1 MSFLKED
8 LRSQKVSQLCEA
20 ASEWVEFLYAD
31 GERKGLASDGLAGL
45 QYYLPQC
52 QGKLKLAWKLV
63 KAKVWQEIDPPMRV
77 FPLSPVVVLGMAGL
91 AAAIKLPEVAAG
103 LLVCFDGILRSGEF
117 YQLRVSDVT
126 FYSERAALRLGLT
139 KGGKRTGR
147 EEMVIINSRWAV
159 RWLRHA
165 CAGKRG
171 SQLVLDK
178 GSPFFRKWFKILLSE
193 FRLDD
198 LHINIYSL
206 RRWGATWDFLEHQ
219 SMERTLLR
227 GRWASTSSARMY
239 LQDAVATVA
248 HLKLANWQTALPN
261 QAMVFLYAAVP
272 GREHEGQLRGTEQ
285 KPHLLR
291 RQGALSLTLCSASK
305 SSSP

>member
-52 QGKLKLAWKLV
+52 QGKLKLNLKLV

-139 KGGKRTGR
+139 RGGKRTGR

-159 RWLRHA
+159 HWLSYA

-198 LHINIYSL
+198 PHINKYLFIAQVGRHMGL
-206 RRWGATWDFLEHQ
+206 LGAPVTGTHTAAGPMGVDFIGAHVPSRCRGHSGPLE
-219 SMERTLLR
+219 
-227 GRWASTSSARMY
+227 
-239 LQDAVATVA
+239 V
-248 HLKLANWQTALPN
+248 
-261 QAMVFLYAAVP
+261 
-272 GREHEGQLRGTEQ
+272 GQLADSTGQPSNGFSLCGCARTGT
-285 KPHLLR
+285 
-291 RQGALSLTLCSASK
+291 
-305 SSSP
+305 